1 MEVKKIQEGSKLT
14 IAVKGRIDSVTA
26 PELDKEVNSSLE
38 GVTELVFDF
47 SELEYTSS
55 AGLRVLLEADK
66 TMEQRGSMKVTGVSE
81 DVKQIFAI
89 TGFDM
94 ILNIE

>member
-1 MEVKKIQEGSKLT
+1 MKIKKVQEGSKLT
-14 IAVKGRIDSVTA
+14 IAVKGRVDSVTA
-26 PELDKEVNSSLE
+26 PELDEAVNSSLD
-38 GVTELVFDF
+38 GITELILDF

-66 TMEQRGSMKVTGVSE
+66 TMEQQGSMTVTGVNE
-81 DVKQIFAI
+81 EVRQVFEV
-89 TGFDM
+89 TGFDS

>member
-1 MEVKKIQEGSKLT
+1 MEIKKVQEGSKLT
-14 IAVKGRIDSVTA
+14 IAVKGRIDSATA
-26 PELDKEVNSSLE
+26 PELDKEVNSVLD
-38 GVTELVFDF
+38 GITELVMDF

-66 TMEQRGSMKVTGVSE
+66 TMEQQGSMIVTGVNE
-81 DVKQIFAI
+81 EVKQIFEV

>member
-1 MEVKKIQEGSKLT
+1 MKIKKVQEGSKLM
-14 IAVKGRIDSVTA
+14 IAVTGRIDSATA

-38 GVTELVFDF
+38 GITELVMDF

-66 TMEQRGSMKVTGVSE
+66 TMERQGSMIVTGVNE
-81 DVKQIFAI
+81 EVKQIFEV